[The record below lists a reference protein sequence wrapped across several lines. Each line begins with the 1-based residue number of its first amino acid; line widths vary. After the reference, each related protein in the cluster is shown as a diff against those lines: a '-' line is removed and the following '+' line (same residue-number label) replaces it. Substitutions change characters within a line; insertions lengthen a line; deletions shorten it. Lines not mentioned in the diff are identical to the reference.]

1 MRLGARSL
9 AFALS
14 VLAPGSLALA
24 ADTCAVKAV
33 IGAKPAVMKSCA
45 VAVYDEKGATL
56 FFSETPIG
64 AEERAMFEL
73 NSYPKDVD
81 PSGKP
86 RTMMYVAFCP
96 GGGKSEA
103 NPAAVKSV
111 ELSVSSAS
119 SPMLQRQWV
128 FDLPKDAKE
137 AKELTIETLAGT
149 LAPGGRLSGRIT
161 GAKTSDGL
169 RYSWDVAFDLE
180 IPAKQAVAGAG
191 CGD

>member
-1 MRLGARSL
+1 MRPKAPSL
-9 AFALS
+9 AFALL
-14 VLAPGSLALA
+14 VLAPGSPALA
-24 ADTCAVKAV
+24 ADTCTVKAV
-33 IGAKPAVMKSCA
+33 VGGKQAVMQHCA

-56 FFSETPIG
+56 FFSESPIG
-64 AEERAMFEL
+64 AEEKAMFEL

-86 RTMMYVAFCP
+86 RTMMHAAFCP
-96 GGGKSEA
+96 GGGKSVA

-111 ELSVSSAS
+111 ELSMSSAS

-137 AKELTIETLAGT
+137 LKIEKLAGT
-149 LAPGGRLSGRIT
+149 LAPRGRLSGRIT
-161 GAKTSDGL
+161 GGKTSDGL
-169 RYSWDVAFDLE
+169 KYSWEADFDLT
-180 IPAKQAVAGAG
+180 IPAKQAAAGAG